1 MAVKVLSICVVGF
14 TFVAAILI
22 ASDLRAFL
30 DVPSILVVSG
40 PVIASISAKHGL
52 EGFKELFREGENQSK
67 ILHTMGVTGI
77 FMGFIG
83 SLIGLIIMLGNLSDK
98 AAIGPTMAISLLTTF
113 YGALIFLFSFLIG
126 NFRVRLTYFLVILL
140 DIILNFL
147 TCFFVLFLSF
157 SKT

>member
-1 MAVKVLSICVVGF
+1 MKIISLLIIVS
-14 TFVAAILI
+14 AILATI
-22 ASDLRAFL
+22 LLASRIGAFI
-30 DVPSILVVSG
+30 DVPSLLTVII

-52 EGFKELFREGENQSK
+52 ERFKELFREGENKSK

-83 SLIGLIIMLGNLSDK
+83 SIIGLIIMLGNLSEQS
-98 AAIGPTMAISLLTTF
+98 AIGPALAISFLTTF

-126 NFRVRLTYFLVILL
+126 NFRVRLTYLLVILL
-140 DIILNFL
+140 DIILYL
-147 TCFFVLFLSF
+147 TCFFVTVLSF

>member
-1 MAVKVLSICVVGF
+1 MKIISLLIIVS
-14 TFVAAILI
+14 AILGTI
-22 ASDLRAFL
+22 LVSSGIGAFI
-30 DVPSILVVSG
+30 DVPSLLTVII

-83 SLIGLIIMLGNLSDK
+83 SLIGLIIMLGNLSEQS
-98 AAIGPTMAISLLTTF
+98 AIGPALAISFLTTF

-126 NFRVRLTYFLVILL
+126 NFRVRLTYLLVILL

-147 TCFFVLFLSF
+147 ACFFVLLLSF
-157 SKT
+157 AKT

>member
-1 MAVKVLSICVVGF
+1 MKIISLLIIVFAIVG
-14 TFVAAILI
+14 AILVSSGI
-22 ASDLRAFL
+22 GAFI
-30 DVPSILVVSG
+30 DIPSLLTVIF

-83 SLIGLIIMLGNLSDK
+83 SLIGLIIMLGNLSEQ
-98 AAIGPTMAISLLTTF
+98 AAIGPAMAISILTTF

-126 NFRVRLTYFLVILL
+126 NFRVRLTYLLVILL
-140 DIILNFL
+140 DIILQL
-147 TCFFVLFLSF
+147 TCFFVLLLSF
-157 SKT
+157 AKT

>member
-1 MAVKVLSICVVGF
+1 MKIISLLIIVS
-14 TFVAAILI
+14 AILATI
-22 ASDLRAFL
+22 LLASGIGAFI
-30 DVPSILVVSG
+30 DVPSLLTVII

-83 SLIGLIIMLGNLSDK
+83 SLIALIIMLGNLSDQ
-98 AAIGPTMAISLLTTF
+98 AAIGPAMAISLLTTF

-126 NFRVRLTYFLVILL
+126 NFRVRLSYLLVILL
-140 DIILNFL
+140 DIILQL
-147 TCFFVLFLSF
+147 TCCFVLLLSF
-157 SKT
+157 CKT

>member
-1 MAVKVLSICVVGF
+1 MKIISLLIIVFAI
-14 TFVAAILI
+14 VAAIFAGGDIL
-22 ASDLRAFL
+22 AFI
-30 DVPSILVVSG
+30 DVPSFLVVIG

-83 SLIGLIIMLGNLSDK
+83 SIIGLIIVLHNLQDIAALGP
-98 AAIGPTMAISLLTTF
+98 ATAISLLTTF

-126 NFRVRLTYFLVILL
+126 NFRVRLSYLLLILL
-140 DIILNFL
+140 NIILQL
-147 TCFFVLFLSF
+147 ICFFVLFLSF
-157 SKT
+157 L

>member
-1 MAVKVLSICVVGF
+1 MKIISLLIIVS
-14 TFVAAILI
+14 AILATI
-22 ASDLRAFL
+22 LLASGIGAFI
-30 DVPSILVVSG
+30 DVPSLLTVII

-83 SLIGLIIMLGNLSDK
+83 SLIALIIMLGNLSDK

-126 NFRVRLTYFLVILL
+126 NFRVRLTYPLVILL
-140 DIILNFL
+140 DIILQL
-147 TCFFVLFLSF
+147 TCFFVVLLSL

>member
-1 MAVKVLSICVVGF
+1 MKIISLLIIVS
-14 TFVAAILI
+14 AILGTI
-22 ASDLRAFL
+22 LVASRIGAFI
-30 DVPSILVVSG
+30 DVPSLLAVII

-83 SLIGLIIMLGNLSDK
+83 SLIALIIMLGNLSDQ
-98 AAIGPTMAISLLTTF
+98 AAIGPAMAISFLTTF

-126 NFRVRLTYFLVILL
+126 NFRVRLTYLLVILL
-140 DIILNFL
+140 DIIIQLI
-147 TCFFVLFLSF
+147 CIFVLLLSF

>member
-1 MAVKVLSICVVGF
+1 MKIISLLIIVFAI
-14 TFVAAILI
+14 VAAISVG
-22 ASDLRAFL
+22 SDIRAFI
-30 DVPSILVVSG
+30 DVPCLLTVIF
-40 PVIASISAKHGL
+40 PVIASVSAKHGL

-77 FMGFIG
+77 FMGVIG
-83 SLIGLIIMLGNLSDK
+83 SLIALIIMLGNLSDQ
-98 AAIGPTMAISLLTTF
+98 AAIGPAMAISLLTTF

-126 NFRVRLTYFLVILL
+126 NFRVRFTYLLVILL

-147 TCFFVLFLSF
+147 TCFFVLLLAF

>member
-1 MAVKVLSICVVGF
+1 MKIISLLIIVS
-14 TFVAAILI
+14 AILATI
-22 ASDLRAFL
+22 LLTSGIGAFI
-30 DVPSILVVSG
+30 DVPSLLAVII

-83 SLIGLIIMLGNLSDK
+83 SLIALIIMLGNLSDQ
-98 AAIGPTMAISLLTTF
+98 AAIGPAMAISFLTTF

-126 NFRVRLTYFLVILL
+126 NFRVRLTYLLVILL
-140 DIILNFL
+140 DIIIQLI
-147 TCFFVLFLSF
+147 CIFVLLLSF
-157 SKT
+157 AKI

>member
-1 MAVKVLSICVVGF
+1 MKIISLLIIVFAI
-14 TFVAAILI
+14 VAAISVG
-22 ASDLRAFL
+22 SDIRAFI
-30 DVPSILVVSG
+30 DVPSFLTFIF
-40 PVIASISAKHGL
+40 PVIGSISAKHGL

-77 FMGFIG
+77 FMGVIG
-83 SLIGLIIMLGNLSDK
+83 SLIALIIMLGNLSDQ
-98 AAIGPTMAISLLTTF
+98 AAIGPAMAISFLTTF

-126 NFRVRLTYFLVILL
+126 NFRVRLTYLLVILL

-147 TCFFVLFLSF
+147 TCFFVLLLAF